1 MKITK
6 KQLLVGGGVVVLIVI
21 AVGLGLLTQQLIKSP
36 AKDQP
41 TKSESGSGLPAIV
54 DEVES
59 LRSSGKADEAAK
71 KTDTALAQANLPSST
86 KHLLYIEKGLA
97 AQDAKNFQ
105 AALDAF
111 KQAADVEQNVNVY
124 RLIGEANYQ
133 LGKKADAI
141 TAYQK
146 AMSLVDAK
154 SEMAETTKFDLQ
166 QRIDGITEEMKQ

>member
-6 KQLLVGGGVVVLIVI
+6 KQLLVGGGVIALIVI
-21 AVGLGLLTQQLIKSP
+21 AVGLGFLTQQLLKSP
-36 AKDQP
+36 PKQQP
-41 TKSESGSGLPAIV
+41 AQTGSGLPTIV
-54 DEVES
+54 AEVES

-71 KTDTALAQANLPSST
+71 KTDTALAQSDLPSST

-97 AQDAKNFQ
+97 ALDTQNYQ

-111 KQAADVEQNVNVY
+111 KLAADVEQNTNVY

-133 LGKKADAI
+133 LGKKADAV

-146 AMSLVDAK
+146 AISLIKVE
-154 SEMAETTKFDLQ
+154 STWAETTKLDLQ
-166 QRIDGITEEMKQ
+166 QRIDGITQEMKQ